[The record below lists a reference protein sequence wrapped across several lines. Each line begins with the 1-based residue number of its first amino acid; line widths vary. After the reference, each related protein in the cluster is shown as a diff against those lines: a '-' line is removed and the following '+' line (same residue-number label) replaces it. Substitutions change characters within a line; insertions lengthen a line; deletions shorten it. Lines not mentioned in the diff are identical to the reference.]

1 MKDSRRKDMYLLV
14 TNNSLCFDKYQNR
27 VKVDYLENGSYLDV
41 LVKVRD
47 YVQKGYRIETH
58 PMAGSIKPN
67 QTPFRTVLVSDE
79 KMDGNEMIENELMI
93 EDAVLMTRKFLSDHP
108 VRDWEESIVRD
119 FGQVD
124 LELISGAIDR
134 IV

>member
-14 TNNSLCFDKYQNR
+14 TNNGLCFEKYQNR
-27 VKVDYLENGSYLDV
+27 VKVDYLEDGSYLDV

-108 VRDWEESIVRD
+108 VRDWEKSIVRD

>member
-1 MKDSRRKDMYLLV
+1 
-14 TNNSLCFDKYQNR
+14 
-27 VKVDYLENGSYLDV
+27 
-41 LVKVRD
+41 
-47 YVQKGYRIETH
+47 
-58 PMAGSIKPN
+58 MAGSIKPT

>member
-1 MKDSRRKDMYLLV
+1 MHLLV
-14 TNNSLCFDKYQNR
+14 TNNSLCYDKYQSR
-27 VKVDYLENGSYLDV
+27 IKVDYLKEGSYLDV

-47 YVQKGYRIETH
+47 YAQKGYRIETH

-67 QTPFRTVLVSDE
+67 QTPFRTVLLSDE
-79 KMDGNEMIENELMI
+79 KMDGDESITNELMI
-93 EDAVLMTRKFLSDHP
+93 EDAVLMTKKFLSDHP
-108 VRDWEESIVRD
+108 TREWEESIVKD

-134 IV
+134 FV